1 MRKPFIAGN
10 WKMNKTVKE
19 AVSLVKELQDKV
31 KNVNDVEI
39 GVCTPAI
46 DLVSVKE
53 VVADSVIKLGAQ
65 NMHWEIEGAY
75 TGEISGPMLAEMDI
89 DYVILGHSERREYF
103 GETDWDISRK
113 VKAALKNDLIPII
126 CVGETLKE
134 RKKEQTESK
143 VKLQVEA
150 ALSGL
155 CDEDVKKVVIAYE
168 PIWAIGTGES
178 ATPEEA
184 NRVIKHIRQVIKA
197 MYSAIADEVRIQYG
211 GSVKP
216 HNVEEIMKQ
225 EDIDGALVGGASLDA
240 ESFSQLVLKTQQ
252 IYAG

>member
-19 AVSLVKELQDKV
+19 AVSLVKELHNKV
-31 KNVNDVEI
+31 KDVNDVEI

-46 DLVSVKE
+46 DLVSVKN

-65 NMHWEIEGAY
+65 NMHWESEGAY
-75 TGEISGPMLAEMDI
+75 TGEISGPMLTELGI
-89 DYVILGHSERREYF
+89 NYVILGHSERREYF
-103 GETDWDISRK
+103 GESDWDISRK
-113 VKAALKNDLIPII
+113 VKAALKNNLKPII
-126 CVGETLKE
+126 CVGETLEE

-155 CDEDVKKVVIAYE
+155 CADDVKKVVIAYE

-184 NRVIKHIRQVIKA
+184 NRVIKHIRQVIKD